1 MKCPSCKITGG
12 NMRRCKKC
20 NKVYCRDCAVK
31 GKGDYPKVS
40 AANKCPYCKKLDCSE
55 TAR

>member
-12 NMRRCKKC
+12 NMRRSKKC

-55 TAR
+55 TAK